1 MVGSMPLSR
10 LLACITA
17 LGFVASGQ
25 GAERV
30 SIAAASDLV
39 FCLEALHAEFIKA
52 EPGTVMQVATGSS
65 GNFHAQIRN
74 GAPYDVF
81 LSADLRYPRALITAG
96 AADESSLTLY
106 AIGRIVVW
114 TLRPDLDLES
124 LASIVR
130 NPLVRRFAIANP
142 DHAPYGL
149 AAHQAL
155 EASGLLNEVRPR
167 LVLGENISQTA
178 QFVQTGNADAG
189 IVAMSLVLAPA
200 LAGQGRWMELPADL
214 HAPLEQGAVLTT
226 RGAAN
231 PAARR
236 YLEFLRS
243 PAARAI
249 FERYGFR
256 LPAAP

>member
-1 MVGSMPLSR
+1 MSLSR

-17 LGFVASGQ
+17 LGLAASGQ
-25 GAERV
+25 TAERV

-39 FCLEALHAEFIKA
+39 FCLEALHAEFAKA
-52 EPGTVMQVATGSS
+52 EPATAIQVATGSS

-81 LSADLRYPRALITAG
+81 LSADLRYPRALIDAG
-96 AADESSLTLY
+96 AADEPSLTLY
-106 AIGRIVVW
+106 AIGRIAVW
-114 TLRPDLDLES
+114 TLRPDLDLAS
-124 LASIVR
+124 LAATVR
-130 NPLVRRFAIANP
+130 SPLVRRFAIANP

-149 AAHQAL
+149 AAQQAL
-155 EASGLLNEVRPR
+155 EASGLWTEVRSR
-167 LVLGENISQTA
+167 LVFGENISQAA
-178 QFVQTGNADAG
+178 QFVQTGNAEAG

-200 LAGQGRWMELPADL
+200 LAGQGRWMEIPAEL

-236 YLEFLRS
+236 YLDFLRS

-249 FERYGFR
+249 FDRYGFR
-256 LPAAP
+256 LPAAAP